1 MIGGDS
7 ETLNMI
13 DVNSGKQIGYTE
25 EQKLE
30 NMSNLGEILL
40 KNDCKV
46 LKMIANIAVDIK
58 DPNSFKVL

>member
-1 MIGGDS
+1 VIGGDS

-46 LKMIANIAVDIK
+46 LKMIANIVVDIK